1 MKDNIT
7 QKEKT
12 RIGYVIDSLYLGGA
26 QRVLVDV
33 VAGLSKLGY
42 DQKVYSL
49 NDVIHP
55 TIFQQFMYSQTPVV
69 VIGKSQ
75 LLSAFGLL
83 RLFQE
88 FRKWRPHVVQTL
100 LPYGDIIGRTVAH
113 FAKVPVIVS
122 ATHSRNL
129 DKPQWKLFLDRM
141 TIRWVNRVVLVSEQ
155 LRSTVTS
162 REGVREEQIV
172 VIPNGINREFITKP
186 VENCKAARE
195 RIRAE
200 FGVSLDTNV
209 IVTVGR
215 LSPEKGHLDLFQA
228 FVQVLAKLPDTA
240 LMVVGDGPLYCQL
253 NARVLRMGLSKK
265 VFFLSQRTDVGSVLC
280 ASDVFAQSSLFEGM
294 PIAVMEAMAA
304 SKPVVATEVDGTRE
318 LVQHNVTGW
327 LVPPGRPDQLAD
339 YLIRALD
346 NPDES
351 YRVGKAA
358 SELIAKHYT
367 VSKMVTSYHD
377 LYHDLMQHDL
387 H

>member
-7 QKEKT
+7 QKEKI
-12 RIGYVIDSLYLGGA
+12 RVGYVIDSLYLGGA
-26 QRVLVDV
+26 QRVLVDI
-33 VAGLSKLGY
+33 VAGLSKLNY

-55 TIFQQFMYSQTPVV
+55 TILQPLMHSQTQLM

-83 RLFQE
+83 RLFLE
-88 FRKWRPHVVQTL
+88 FRKWRPHIVQTL
-100 LPYGDIIGRTVAH
+100 LPYGDIIGRTIAH
-113 FAKVPVIVS
+113 LAKVPVIVS
-122 ATHSRNL
+122 AIHSRNL
-129 DKPQWKLFLDRM
+129 DKPQWKLFLDRL
-141 TIRWVNRVVLVSEQ
+141 TIRWVNRVVLVTEQ
-155 LRSTVTS
+155 LRSRVIS
-162 REGVREEQIV
+162 REGVRDEQIV
-172 VIPNGINREFITKP
+172 VIPNGINPEFITKH
-186 VENCKAARE
+186 VENCNAARE

-215 LSPEKGHLDLFQA
+215 LSPEKGHLDLFHA
-228 FVQVLAKLPDTA
+228 FVQVLAELPDTA
-240 LMVVGDGPLYCQL
+240 LMVVGDGQLYWQL
-253 NARVLRMGLSKK
+253 NAAVLRLGLSKK
-265 VFFLSQRTDVGSVLC
+265 VFFLGQRTDVGSVLC
-280 ASDVFAQSSLFEGM
+280 ASDVFVQSSLFEGM

-304 SKPVVATEVDGTRE
+304 GKPVVATEVDGTLE
-318 LVQHNVTGW
+318 LMKHNVTGW

-339 YLIRALD
+339 YLIHALD

-358 SELIAKHYT
+358 TEIVAQHYT
-367 VSKMVTSYHD
+367 VSKMIASYHKLYQD
-377 LYHDLMQHDL
+377 LVQSDL